1 MPPLVRGP
9 GLVART
15 ALVLLVAVTGSPSRC
30 GAQEGPYRDAAA
42 RALHEAAL
50 AARERRS
57 DSVVRYTAL
66 VRQRIGAALRMPLKD
81 RTLFRSEAAYRV
93 FWSRSGQTLVQV
105 LALREQTPLGVSRG
119 QTHQG
124 LFDQAFD
131 PGNDRLLFGFVDPDE
146 DMGRPGEDDFWFEH
160 PLMPE
165 YRDSYRFATGDTLVL
180 TLPDGR
186 RLEAVE
192 LQVVPVVADVHRMSG
207 SLWIVPE
214 SGALVRAAYRLSET
228 FDAFRDIADLR
239 MEEDRDL
246 KFMPGLLKPWTFDL
260 SLIAVD
266 YALWDFDVWLP
277 RSMRAEGVA
286 TAGILKAPAA
296 VDLSYEIEDVVT
308 EADLAAGADDGGT
321 VADVRFQTLA
331 EAMTYLER
339 VAGEQDVPYVVE
351 QGWTERRNG
360 RGRRIVRYLVP
371 EDPAVLAT
379 SPDLPPPVWQDGPGF
394 ASREE
399 IDELFGGLAD
409 LPAPPL
415 AGMPTTF
422 RWGLQRPDLVRYNR
436 VEALSVGARGQVRPN
451 SPLGPLS
458 LTLTARLGTA
468 DRVPNVRLDVTR
480 EGLRRR
486 FTWSVFHEL
495 AAVQEERRALGLGN
509 SITAALF
516 GRDDGDYFRR
526 SGAWLEWSPPSADRT
541 WFRVRA
547 LAEHHRPVDAGT
559 GFALWHVADDAW
571 AFRPN
576 LEAEKGWEL
585 GGLVTLSPYWGGDPR
600 SAQGGVELSARA
612 SGGDFEYASA
622 SLESR
627 LAIPLPADLRV
638 ALEGGAGMSW
648 GSPPPQRLWLMGGA
662 GTLRGYGPR
671 AMEGETYWRA
681 RGELARQHAFGAVS
695 LFGDLAWAGAR
706 DDIRLDGALAAAGL
720 GLSLVDGLIRLD
732 AAWALRV
739 QRGFR
744 LEAYLDGIL

>member
-1 MPPLVRGP
+1 MGRLPRGGAGIP
-9 GLVART
+9 V
-15 ALVLLVAVTGSPSRC
+15 LVLLMGLLGPFWC
-30 GAQEGPYRDAAA
+30 EAQEDTYEDASA

-50 AARERRS
+50 AAHERRD

-93 FWSRSGQTLVQV
+93 FWSRAGQTLVQV
-105 LALREQTPLGVSRG
+105 LALREETPLGVSRG

-131 PGNDRLLFGFVDPDE
+131 PANDRLLFGFVDPDE
-146 DMGRPGEDDFWFEH
+146 DMGRPGDDDFWFEH
-160 PLMPE
+160 PLLPE
-165 YRDSYRFATGDTLVL
+165 YRSSYRFSVGDTLAIA
-180 TLPDGR
+180 LPDGR
-186 RLEAVE
+186 RVVAVE
-192 LQVVPVVADVHRMSG
+192 LRVVPREADVHRMTG

-214 SGALVRAAYRLSET
+214 SGALVRAVYRLSDT

-239 MEEDRDL
+239 AEEEGDL
-246 KFMPGLLKPWTFDL
+246 KHVPGLFKPWTFEL

-308 EADLAAGADDGGT
+308 DADLAGERDDPDP
-321 VADVRFQTLA
+321 VPDVRFQTRA
-331 EAMTYLER
+331 EAMQYLER
-339 VAGEQDVPYVVE
+339 IAGDQDVPYVVE
-351 QGWTERRNG
+351 RGWTERRGG
-360 RGRRIVRYLVP
+360 RGRRTVSYLVP
-371 EDPAVLAT
+371 EDPDFLAS
-379 SPDLPPPVWQDGPGF
+379 SPELPPPVWEDGPGF
-394 ASREE
+394 TSQDE
-399 IDELFGGLAD
+399 IEALFGGLAD

-415 AGMPTTF
+415 PGMPATF

-436 VEALSVGARGQVRPN
+436 VEALSVGARGQLRPN
-451 SPLGPLS
+451 SPVGPLS
-458 LTLTARLGTA
+458 VTLTARLGAA

-486 FTWSVFHEL
+486 VTWSAFHEL
-495 AAVQEERRALGLGN
+495 AAVQEERRALGIGN
-509 SITAALF
+509 SITAAIF

-526 SGAWLEWSPPSADRT
+526 SGAWLELSPPSAERT

-547 LAEHHRPVDAGT
+547 LAEYHRPVGAET
-559 GFALWHVADDAW
+559 GFAVWHLADDAW

-576 LEAEKGWEL
+576 LEAAEGWEV

-600 SAQGGVELSARA
+600 AVQGGVELSARA
-612 SGGDFEYASA
+612 SGADFEYASA
-622 SLESR
+622 SLEAR
-627 LAIPLPADLRV
+627 VAIPLPSDLRMG
-638 ALEGGAGMSW
+638 LEAGAGTSW
-648 GSPPPQRLWLMGGA
+648 GAPPPQRLWLMGGA
-662 GTLRGYGPR
+662 ATLRGYGPR
-671 AMEGETYWRA
+671 ALEGRSYWRA
-681 RGELARQHAFGAVS
+681 RGELARQHSFGALS
-695 LFGDLAWAGAR
+695 LFGDLAWAGPR
-706 DDIRLDGALAAAGL
+706 DRIRLDDALAAAGV

-732 AAWALRV
+732 AAWALRAP
-739 QRGFR
+739 RGFR